1 MMPVRGTG
9 RRYLA
14 ISLEGGDACSEQEVS
29 DALHQAVGELFGD
42 YGVSCLQ
49 PRLIEFDEGTSKGI
63 VRCSRSH
70 TREMRAVLA
79 LITEISNREAAVRV
93 MGASGTIKS
102 LKTKAALK

>member
-14 ISLEGGDACSEQEVS
+14 ISIDGGDACSEQDVS
-29 DALHQAVGELFGD
+29 DALHQAVRGLFGD

-49 PRLIEFDEGTSKGI
+49 PRLIEYDEETSKGI
-63 VRCSRSH
+63 VRCSRGH

-102 LKTKAALK
+102 LKSKAALK

>member
-1 MMPVRGTG
+1 MPVRGTG

-14 ISLEGGDACSEQEVS
+14 ISIDSSDTYSEQEVS
-29 DALHQAVGELFGD
+29 DTLYQAVRELFGD
-42 YGVSCLQ
+42 YGVSGLQ
-49 PRLIEFDEGTSKGI
+49 PRLIKFDEETNKGI

-70 TREMRAVLA
+70 TRETRAVLA

-102 LKTKAALK
+102 LKAAISGR